1 MPNMKTIITGH
12 NKKLLEKK
20 SSQQSKPCNCKN
32 KDICPLKGSCRQK
45 SVIYQADI
53 SHGNITESYISC
65 SETEFKS
72 RYYNHIE
79 SFKNIKKRNATEL
92 SKTFWNAKESSLNP
106 TILFE

>member
-1 MPNMKTIITGH
+1 MPNMQTIITGH

-32 KDICPLKGSCRQK
+32 KDICPLKRSCQQK

-53 SHGNITESYISC
+53 LHGNVTESCIGC

-72 RYYNHIE
+72 
-79 SFKNIKKRNATEL
+79 
-92 SKTFWNAKESSLNP
+92 
-106 TILFE
+106 

>member
-20 SSQQSKPCNCKN
+20 SSQQSKPWNCKN

-53 SHGNITESYISC
+53 SFTTHLTCLPSPSNECRSLYLHLL
-65 SETEFKS
+65 
-72 RYYNHIE
+72 YL
-79 SFKNIKKRNATEL
+79 EL
-92 SKTFWNAKESSLNP
+92 FFLV
-106 TILFE
+106 

>member
-1 MPNMKTIITGH
+1 MPNMKAIITGH
-12 NKKLLEKK
+12 NKKLLEKE

-32 KDICPLKGSCRQK
+32 KDICPLKGSCRQQ

-53 SHGNITESYISC
+53 SHGNTIESYIVC

-72 RYYNHIE
+72 RYYNHIQ

-92 SKTFWNAKESSLNP
+92 PKHSGMPKNQVLNP
-106 TILFE
+106 QLTGK

>member
-1 MPNMKTIITGH
+1 MPNMQTIITGH

-20 SSQQSKPCNCKN
+20 TMLLEKKTNSQQSKPCNCKN

-45 SVIYQADI
+45 SVVYQADI
-53 SHGNITESYISC
+53 SHGNVTESYIGC

-72 RYYNHIE
+72 RYYNYIQ

-92 SKTFWNAKESSLNP
+92 S
-106 TILFE
+106 